1 MTLLP
6 EEIDQY
12 IHQHCTE
19 QGQLLDDLERETWL
33 KVVLPR
39 MISSHVQGR
48 VLSLLSHL
56 LQPKKILE
64 IGTFTGFSALCF
76 AEGLAEGGSIDT
88 LEINEEL
95 NWIQDKYWKKAGV
108 ENKINRINGPAMDN
122 LSQLDGP
129 YDLIFI
135 DADKEGLVSYYE
147 KCLPKLRKG
156 GLLMV
161 DNVLWSG
168 KVAEPLKK
176 NDKDTKAILALNKH
190 IQDDPRVK
198 NVLLGIRDGI
208 MTARKL

>member
-12 IHQHCTE
+12 IQEHCTK
-19 QGQLLDDLERETWL
+19 QGQLLDELERETWV
-33 KVVLPR
+33 KIVMPR

-48 VLSLLSHL
+48 ILALVSHML
-56 LQPKKILE
+56 RPKKILE

-76 AEGLAEGGSIDT
+76 SEGLADDGIIDT

-95 NWIQDKYWKKAGV
+95 SWIQDKYWNKAGIQS
-108 ENKINRINGPAMDN
+108 KINRITGPAMDSLEN
-122 LSQLDGP
+122 LDGP

-135 DADKEGLVSYYE
+135 DADKEGLVAYYE
-147 KCLPKLRKG
+147 VCLPKLRKG
-156 GLLMV
+156 GILMV

-168 KVAEPLKK
+168 KVVETLKK
-176 NDKDTKAILALNKH
+176 NDRDTRSILALNKH
-190 IQDDPRVK
+190 IQDDSRVE

-208 MTARKL
+208 MTARKI

>member
-12 IHQHCTE
+12 IQEHCTK
-19 QGQLLDDLERETWL
+19 QGQLLDELERETWL
-33 KVVLPR
+33 KIVMPR

-48 VLSLLSHL
+48 ILSLVSHML
-56 LQPKKILE
+56 HPKKVLE

-76 AEGLAEGGSIDT
+76 SEGLADGGIIDT

-95 NWIQDKYWKKAGV
+95 SWIQDKYWEKAGIQS
-108 ENKINRINGPAMDN
+108 KINRITGPAMDSLKN
-122 LSQLDGP
+122 LDGP

-135 DADKEGLVSYYE
+135 DADKEGLVAYYE
-147 KCLPKLRKG
+147 ACLPKLRKG
-156 GLLMV
+156 GILMV

-168 KVAEPLKK
+168 KVVETLKK
-176 NDKDTKAILALNKH
+176 NDRDTRSILALNKH
-190 IQDDPRVK
+190 IQDDSRVE

-208 MTARKL
+208 MTARKI